1 MEDTHLN
8 ESGNTLPF
16 LSNFTL
22 RGTEFVDKLS
32 QILKFKSRCVKISRK
47 DFQHEMTAM
56 EEATT
61 TELERVRAEFDEFR
75 KDSKDLEAEFEAV
88 CQCVNV

>member
-1 MEDTHLN
+1 
-8 ESGNTLPF
+8 
-16 LSNFTL
+16 
-22 RGTEFVDKLS
+22 
-32 QILKFKSRCVKISRK
+32 
-47 DFQHEMTAM
+47 M

-75 KDSKDLEAEFEAV
+75 TDSKDLEAEIEAV

>member
-1 MEDTHLN
+1 M
-8 ESGNTLPF
+8 
-16 LSNFTL
+16 
-22 RGTEFVDKLS
+22 DKLS
-32 QILKFKSRCVKISRK
+32 QILKFESRCVKISRK

-75 KDSKDLEAEFEAV
+75 TDSKDLEAEIEAV